1 MDNSCCR
8 AAVPSSVCSSYPEGA
23 VSAATPGYVRFS
35 AVPAYPYIH
44 TEPWDGT
51 AHCLHQCNF
60 VASRPFYVTALTVRV
75 EKDDSFAVAIRS
87 RVGDVVSRYLL
98 FSTDSIEPRYLR
110 LYENQKIP
118 KNFCIELWTV
128 DNKSIHIS
136 HPIWIY
142 GSLKEC
148 FYAAPDRKECFDHV
162 EVPLPVDGN
171 APLFTFDQRLPHIS
185 N

>member
-23 VSAATPGYVRFS
+23 VSAATPGYIRFGALPS
-35 AVPAYPYIH
+35 YPYIH
-44 TEPWDGT
+44 NEKWEGN

-60 VASRPFYVTALTVRV
+60 VAPRAFYVTALNVRV
-75 EKDDSFAVAIRS
+75 EKDDSFSVAIRS
-87 RVGDVVSRYLL
+87 RVGNDVSRYLL
-98 FSTDSIEPRYLR
+98 FSTDSVEPEYLR

-128 DNKSIHIS
+128 DDRSLHIS

-148 FYAAPDRKECFDHV
+148 FYAAPDRIECFDHV
-162 EVPLPVDGN
+162 EIVPPGN
-171 APLFTFDQRLPHIS
+171 GSDPRFTFDHRLPHIS